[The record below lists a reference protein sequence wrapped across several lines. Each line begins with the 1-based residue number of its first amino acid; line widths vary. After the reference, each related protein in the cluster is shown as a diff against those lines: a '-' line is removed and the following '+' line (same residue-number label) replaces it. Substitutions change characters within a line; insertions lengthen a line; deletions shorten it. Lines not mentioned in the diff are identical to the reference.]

1 MGQKNKRKG
10 RRNKHQQISLPPLDE
25 DYKQNLYLEALEG
38 INKLKNSKDLFLQK
52 LVKEAYLL
60 SKTWFETWKLHIGY
74 DAVLKGEQPGGKKYG
89 RQQLGE
95 INKDLIADEEQFHA
109 APELFKQLDP
119 PLNDVQPVKDYILIT
134 EEAWK
139 FFQGKYKG
147 QAIIRIANQQSEFNL
162 KIISPNIIFMT
173 QEKMNEIHSLNQSQ
187 LVNSLD
193 LLRMRKAQ
201 LFSDWKFGDLET
213 YCQQIMESNNIQIWL
228 MNPLYEN
235 NQIKLQLIKT
245 IHQQKNVLLGEQ
257 LIDVEYQQFQ
267 LSQFLKN
274 HFILVV
280 FKNEVELSQL
290 DVKFELNQKGC
301 CLNCESKVLL
311 NYSCACKKVF
321 YCSDTCRYK
330 DQEFHSRQCTK
341 AYDSQDD
348 EDFDAINYEAIST
361 KYGAGLANLGN
372 TCYMN
377 SSLQSLFSSTHF
389 QEFLSNKQ
397 YWTQNTIKRN
407 VQLNYKLEKLLKNL
421 LTHNEAF
428 SPYSFRQQLAQKYP
442 FFGKDFQQDAAEF
455 ILYLFDALNEELIL
469 KDDKQK
475 HQFEQQQLELA
486 DVDKS
491 EPVQANSDSE
501 DESSDEK
508 ENQESQ
514 QQQQQQ
520 QIQFHKKVQ
529 QNQINNDNYEKAI
542 EMIHKMNSSL
552 LLKNFLGI
560 TRSQIECPICEQKTQ
575 SYEQFSILPLPLNAT
590 CQSKRKH
597 LVDVFVISNDWYQ
610 PSKKIVYEYQPNT
623 TLLSEVKTYIG
634 DKLGIEPTTLLGAL
648 CANSIIDMYLFHD
661 EANLSKIINDNQN
674 SYLCFFQLDQS
685 IFSITDEEQ
694 YFDVMIYSF
703 EKKNAFSY
711 QCENICVAIP
721 KILIVK
727 KSCTAAQ
734 IYQQIWNKLGEHSNS
749 NQLKD
754 IQIDEPKQENL
765 LNSQQLKEA
774 LNYQV
779 IIQTRLPSK
788 TPCPFT
794 CGKSFKKEQKP
805 HSCELPLNNS
815 TTLNDYLNKI
825 NYPNAGTSL
834 SIEFVENAIPKS
846 IRIEFEPKNN
856 YFKHDKS
863 LDLIDLIDNFES
875 KEPLVDENAYHCTTC
890 NDLTFAIKTMSLE
903 KLPDQLIIQL
913 KRFQYDEQKGFQKNN
928 ILVAYP
934 ENITINQIDYDL
946 YGVVQHFG
954 GLDNGHY
961 TAYGKRSNKWIEFN
975 DKQTKEVQV
984 NDVIND
990 KNAYILFYQRK

>member
-1 MGQKNKRKG
+1 MGHKHKRKG
-10 RRNKHQQISLPPLDE
+10 RRNKHQQPSLPPLDE
-25 DYKQNLYLEALEG
+25 DFKQILYMEALEG
-38 INKLKNSKDLFLQK
+38 MNKLKNSKDLFLQK
-52 LVKEAYLL
+52 LVKNAYLL
-60 SKTWFETWKLHIGY
+60 SKAWFETWKLHVGY
-74 DAVLKGEQPGGKKYG
+74 DAILKGEQPGGKKYG
-89 RQQLGE
+89 RQQIGE
-95 INKDLIADEEQFHA
+95 INKDLIADEKLFHA
-109 APELFKQLDP
+109 TPQIYRQLDP

-134 EEAWK
+134 QEVWE
-139 FFQGKYKG
+139 FFYGKYKG
-147 QAIIRIANQQSEFNL
+147 QAITRIANQQNEFNL
-162 KIISPNIIFMT
+162 KLISPNIIFMT
-173 QEKMNEIHSLNQSQ
+173 QEKLNEIQSLNQNQ
-187 LVNSLD
+187 LISSLD

-201 LFSDWKFGDLET
+201 LFSDWKFTDLEA

-257 LIDVEYQQFQ
+257 LIDAEYQQFY

-274 HFILVV
+274 HFIMVV
-280 FKNEVELSQL
+280 FQNAVELSQL
-290 DVKFELNQKGC
+290 DVKFELNQSGC
-301 CLNCESKVLL
+301 CFNCGSKALL

-348 EDFDAINYEAIST
+348 EDFDAITYDNLST
-361 KYGAGLANLGN
+361 KYGAGLVRIWVILAF
-372 TCYMN
+372 MN

-397 YWTQNTIKRN
+397 YWTQNTLKRN
-407 VQLNYKLEKLLKNL
+407 VQLNYKLEKLLRNL

-442 FFGKDFQQDAAEF
+442 FFGKDYQQDAAEF

-475 HQFEQQQLELA
+475 PEQQQLELA
-486 DVDKS
+486 DVDKA
-491 EPVQANSDSE
+491 EPEQANSDSD
-501 DESSDEK
+501 DESSEEK

-514 QQQQQQ
+514 EQQQQQQ
-520 QIQFHKKVQ
+520 MQFHNRVQ
-529 QNQINNDNYEKAI
+529 QNQINNDNYEKAV
-542 EMIHKMNSSL
+542 EMIHKLN
-552 LLKNFLGI
+552 NQ
-560 TRSQIECPICEQKTQ
+560 QIECPICEQKTQ
-575 SYEQFSILPLPLNAT
+575 SYEQFSILPLPLNAA

-610 PSKKIVYEYQPNT
+610 PCKKVVYEYQPNT
-623 TLLSEVKTYIG
+623 TLLMEVKRDIAER
-634 DKLGIEPTTLLGAL
+634 LGIEPTTLLGAL
-648 CANSIIDMYLFHD
+648 CVNSIIDMYLLHD
-661 EANLSKIINDNQN
+661 EDNLSKIINDNQN
-674 SYLCFFQLDQS
+674 SYFCLFQLDQS
-685 IFSITDEEQ
+685 IYSITNEEQ

-703 EKKNAFSY
+703 EKRNAFSY
-711 QCENICVAIP
+711 QCENVCVAIP
-721 KILIVK
+721 KILVVK

-754 IQIDEPKQENL
+754 IQIDEPQQQNL

-779 IIQTRLPSK
+779 TIQTRLPSK

-805 HSCELPLNNS
+805 HSCELPFNNS
-815 TTLNDYLNKI
+815 TTLNDYLNKT

-863 LDLIDLIDNFES
+863 LDLLDLIDNFES

-890 NDLTFAIKTMSLE
+890 NDLTFAIKTMSFQ

-913 KRFQYDEQKGFQKNN
+913 KRFQYDEHKGFQKNN
-928 ILVAYP
+928 IVVAYP
-934 ENITINQIDYDL
+934 ENIIINQIDYDL

-990 KNAYILFYQRK
+990 KNAYILFYQKK